1 MKPSQN
7 STESMVRSLDI
18 NDAKFTSDGVID
30 FYWPLNNEKTT
41 EVMNSITSNLI
52 PYITE
57 NQGKHSELL
66 AVRILFKWFICEVLI
81 LLEATIVATE
91 CKKDDITPIIPGH
104 YKRLAA
110 IYNASSLDCIFFL
123 NQSSGPSYGRNIP
136 RSLKRHGKEF
146 LWNGFKVGLLKKYGS
161 NANDVLAIGP
171 SSLAIRH
178 AKKSNKLLR
187 YSAFD
192 EWFGSMPKSLINT
205 EANQMLGLQKILR
218 IVEDSFR
225 EAGYQ
230 ISSEVSKYISTWI
243 NHANN
248 FVSYHLDQED
258 LFMEKVKSDVWFGCG
273 GNTIWHVI
281 LIERLRRKGIKVVTH
296 DHGSGNSYQAHTPSH
311 WVEFMHTDH
320 FVTFNEVSEK
330 NRNNYYNN
338 DLMMGQPDPLI
349 QCLDSALGNKHL
361 EVNSKTVRTSKKI
374 QKIMYV
380 GTAFVGE
387 GARLFPIF
395 HDIPYFDWQ
404 IRLLSHLKKLN
415 VDVIYKP
422 HPEGSTTVPSDFAE
436 SFNFRTNTKK
446 FEEID
451 ENVDAY
457 IIDFIFS
464 STTPFILNT
473 DKPVFFINFGFPEL
487 IPEALD
493 LVKKRCY
500 YIEGKHF
507 ANSRLSIDFNEFDQF
522 IKNDIHIF
530 DTNFSDMYF
539 SNI

>member
-7 STESMVRSLDI
+7 SSTSLVRSLDI

-30 FYWPLNNEKTT
+30 FYWPLNNEKIT
-41 EVMNSITSNLI
+41 EFRNSITSSLI

-57 NQGKHSELL
+57 NQRKHSELL
-66 AVRILFKWFICEVLI
+66 AVRILFKWFMCEVLI

-91 CKKDDITPIIPGH
+91 CKKDDITPIIPDH

-110 IYNASSLDCIFFL
+110 IYNSSSLDCIFFL

-146 LWNGFKVGLLKKYGS
+146 LWNGFKVGLLRKYGS
-161 NANDVLAIGP
+161 NENDVLAIGP
-171 SSLAIRH
+171 SNLAIQH

-192 EWFGSMPKSLINT
+192 EWFGSMPKSLIKKET
-205 EANQMLGLQKILR
+205 NQMLGLQKILR
-218 IVEDSFR
+218 IVEDSFS

-230 ISSEVSKYISTWI
+230 ISPEVSKYISTWI

-258 LFMEKVKSDVWFGCG
+258 LFIEKIKSDVWFGCG

-320 FVTFNEVSEK
+320 FVTFNAVSEK

-349 QCLDSALGNKHL
+349 QCLDSVLGSKRL

-380 GTAFVGE
+380 GTAFLGE

-404 IRLLSHLKKLN
+404 IKLLSHLKELN

-422 HPEGSTTVPSDFAE
+422 HPEGSTTVASDFAE
-436 SFNFRTNTKK
+436 SFNFRTNTKT

-464 STTPFILNT
+464 STTPLILNT

-500 YIEGKHF
+500 YIEGKHSS
-507 ANSRLSIDFNEFDQF
+507 NSRLSIDFNEFDQF
-522 IKNDIHIF
+522 IKNKIHIF
-530 DTNFSDMYF
+530 DTNFPDIYF